1 MPSNRGMHLLSEGV
15 MPLLSHP
22 KDCGPSYASHAK
34 LMPRKQCPEQL
45 VLLLSHAAIAAPA
58 PQLSPLSLAL
68 AQDLVSGAVILIPHT
83 DIKQD

>member
-1 MPSNRGMHLLSEGV
+1 
-15 MPLLSHP
+15 
-22 KDCGPSYASHAK
+22 
-34 LMPRKQCPEQL
+34 MPRKQCPEQL